1 MSLFNVFDISGSA
14 MSAQS
19 VRLNTTASNLANAD
33 SVSSSIDETY
43 RARKP
48 VFAADLDKALSDR
61 QESVGVKIMGIV
73 ETDKPLQKEFHPDHP
88 MADAEGFIYK
98 PNVNVVEEMT
108 DMLSASR
115 NYQTNVQVAD
125 AAKQMLQQTLRLGKG

>member
-1 MSLFNVFDISGSA
+1 MSLFKVFDISGSA

-33 SVSSSIDETY
+33 SVSSSINETY

-48 VFAADLDKALSDR
+48 VFAADLNQALSDR
-61 QESVGVKIMGIV
+61 QESVGVKVLGIV
-73 ETDKPLQKEFHPDHP
+73 ETDKPLLKEFHPDHP